1 MNRLPAPSPKALIA
15 ASAGFI
21 LSTVTASAA
30 FAACVGEASY
40 EVTFLPNWVE
50 GVTNYDVPANAHW
63 SPMVV
68 ATHARPGDIF
78 SLGALSTAGVQTVAE
93 TGGRGPI
100 SAELDALF
108 DAGTVRAYRTG
119 SLINDATGSNTVTL
133 SAAPDQPHLTMIS
146 MIAPSPDWFV
156 GVNGVS
162 LCSDAAWVDSLEL
175 PLMAQD
181 AGTDSGVAF
190 ASPNQATSPKDV
202 IQYLD
207 ADLALTSVADEAA
220 VFGTLSI
227 KRN

>member
-1 MNRLPAPSPKALIA
+1 MHRLTTPTTKALFA
-15 ASAGFI
+15 ASAGLI
-21 LSTVTASAA
+21 LSAASAA
-30 FAACVGEASY
+30 TAFAQCVGEASY
-40 EVTFLPNWVE
+40 EVTFMPNWVE
-50 GVTNYDVPANAHW
+50 GVTSYDVPSNAHW

-68 ATHARPGDIF
+68 ATHASLGDIF
-78 SLGALSTAGVQTVAE
+78 SIGDQSTSGVQTVAE

-100 SAELDALF
+100 TAELDALF

-119 SLINDATGSNTVTL
+119 SLINDAVGSNTVTL
-133 SAAPDQPHLTMIS
+133 SAAPAQPYLTMIS

-156 GVNGVS
+156 GVDGVA
-162 LCSDAAWVDSLEL
+162 LCQGSAWVDDLQL

-190 ASPNQATSPKDV
+190 ASPNAPTLPKAA

-207 ADLALTSVADEAA
+207 PDLNLTSVAQEAA